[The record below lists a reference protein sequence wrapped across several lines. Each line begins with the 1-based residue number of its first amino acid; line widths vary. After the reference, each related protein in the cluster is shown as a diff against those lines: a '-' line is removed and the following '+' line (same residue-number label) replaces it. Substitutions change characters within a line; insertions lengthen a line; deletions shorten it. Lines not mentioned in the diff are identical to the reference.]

1 MLRRLSLPNSQFSIF
16 LHRFA
21 RQVEWPVAVT
31 ATLGLGV
38 VLGKAMASPS
48 QETVTSLAGLLA
60 FFVLLVADP
69 KIGLLTWLV
78 LYPFLGESISINLGA
93 GLPDLT
99 LTRFCVA
106 FLTVTLLAQI
116 ATHQR
121 PMFKITKVDMAAL
134 AFFLALGASTL
145 AANDPVW
152 AFQYS
157 LDRYFVPLLMY
168 FIARNLTDSRQDV
181 EWLLNALLIL
191 SFYSA
196 IYLIYEHLIVGTKVS
211 ADYGYA
217 VRIVRGLL
225 GGPHVFGLVFTM
237 ALPFTV
243 QRYLET
249 QQPTKRMLY
258 LALVGLFLVGIFL
271 TYKRGTWLSAV
282 VSFLVLQFMHPRF
295 RRFFLVLLI
304 VASLVLIFA
313 GDQLTD
319 SAAAERLNDDLETG
333 NNRTNI
339 WEEVIELWKKRP
351 IFGYGFDQFRYL
363 SDEYGAVENFY
374 LFILVSV
381 GIVGLLPFLALL
393 LFVVRDSAMIYRQSK
408 RAANSA
414 LFVDWEMI
422 AVFGGAITSW
432 LVKGFTGNN
441 PDALPNFIFFLLIGA
456 IVESQVSRL
465 SASKP
470 TAMDN

>member
-1 MLRRLSLPNSQFSIF
+1 
-16 LHRFA
+16 
-21 RQVEWPVAVT
+21 
-31 ATLGLGV
+31 
-38 VLGKAMASPS
+38 
-48 QETVTSLAGLLA
+48 
-60 FFVLLVADP
+60 
-69 KIGLLTWLV
+69 
-78 LYPFLGESISINLGA
+78 
-93 GLPDLT
+93 
-99 LTRFCVA
+99 
-106 FLTVTLLAQI
+106 
-116 ATHQR
+116 
-121 PMFKITKVDMAAL
+121 
-134 AFFLALGASTL
+134 
-145 AANDPVW
+145 
-152 AFQYS
+152 
-157 LDRYFVPLLMY
+157 
-168 FIARNLTDSRQDV
+168 
-181 EWLLNALLIL
+181 
-191 SFYSA
+191 
-196 IYLIYEHLIVGTKVS
+196 
-211 ADYGYA
+211 
-217 VRIVRGLL
+217 
-225 GGPHVFGLVFTM
+225 
-237 ALPFTV
+237 
-243 QRYLET
+243 
-249 QQPTKRMLY
+249 
-258 LALVGLFLVGIFL
+258 
-271 TYKRGTWLSAV
+271 
-282 VSFLVLQFMHPRF
+282 MHPRF